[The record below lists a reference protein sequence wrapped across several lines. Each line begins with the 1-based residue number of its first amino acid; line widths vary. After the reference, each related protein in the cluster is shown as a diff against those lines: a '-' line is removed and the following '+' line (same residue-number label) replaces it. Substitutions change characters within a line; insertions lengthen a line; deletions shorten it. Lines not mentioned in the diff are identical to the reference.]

1 MKRESRRIT
10 SWKIKKSPQLS
21 ERHFLYVIFSRPGP
35 GRCEQKMCYNVENC
49 WENNKKC
56 FLVWVRIFIK
66 YFVRVS
72 VFILLFFHY
81 KRAGRRLSRLQRHLL
96 HVFSKGFNSTST
108 YFTPPGYIYILLST
122 IQNTTTILLS
132 NDKKKNK
139 KEFCFFM
146 MNYNTLTLVFIFF
159 LSCFL
164 PLFPHF
170 FLLFLDI

>member
-35 GRCEQKMCYNVENC
+35 GRCEQKMCYNVENG

-132 NDKKKNK
+132 NDKKKIKRNSV
-139 KEFCFFM
+139 FLWWITILSLSFLYFF
-146 MNYNTLTLVFIFF
+146 
-159 LSCFL
+159 
-164 PLFPHF
+164 
-170 FLLFLDI
+170 